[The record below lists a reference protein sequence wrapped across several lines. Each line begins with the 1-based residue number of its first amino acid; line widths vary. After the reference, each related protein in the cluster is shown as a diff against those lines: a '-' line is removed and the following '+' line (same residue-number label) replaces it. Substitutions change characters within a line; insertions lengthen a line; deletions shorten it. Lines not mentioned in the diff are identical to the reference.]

1 MANEDKLRD
10 YLRRVTA
17 DLHEVSG
24 RLRDMEAR
32 EREPIAVVG
41 MGCRY
46 PGGVRSPEDLW
57 RLVSSGGEA
66 VSDLPRN
73 RGWDVDGL
81 YDADPDAPGT
91 FYSRAGGFLHDAD
104 AFDADFF
111 GISPREALA
120 MDPQQR
126 LLLETSWETFERAG
140 LDPASLRDSDTGVF
154 VGTFFSGY
162 DAETSPAR
170 EELEG
175 HLVTGTATSV
185 ASGRISYTFGFQ
197 GPAFSVDTACS
208 SSLVALHLACQAL
221 RQGECSLALAGGA
234 TVLSSLQSFVEFSRQ
249 RGLSADGRCKAF
261 SADADGFGFAEGA
274 GMLLLERLS
283 DAQRHGH
290 EVLAVIRGSAV
301 NQDGA
306 SNGLTAPSSSA
317 QQQVIRQALTRA
329 RLSAEHVDAV
339 EAHGTGTSL
348 GDPIEVQALTAVYG
362 RQRPAERPLWLG
374 SVKSNIGHTQAA
386 SGVAGVIK
394 TVMAIRHGVLPR
406 TLHVNDP
413 SPHIDWTG
421 GAVSLLTEE
430 TPWPETGKPRR
441 AGVSSFGMSGTNAHV
456 IIEQAPQSQDDD
468 AQADRPEAAP
478 LITTALVPWTL
489 SGKSDAALRAQA
501 GRLREFLT
509 SHAEEQVGLGEVG
522 WSLATSRTHFD
533 HRAVILGASHQ
544 DMMAGLT
551 ALADGHDTPSVIRG
565 TRSSQDGRA
574 VFVFPGQGSQ
584 WAGMAL
590 DLLDVSPA
598 FRQHIEAC
606 ERALAPHTDWRLTDV
621 LRGLPGAPS
630 MDRVDVVQPVLFAV
644 MVSLARLWQAHG
656 IEPSAVIG
664 HSQGEI
670 AAAHIAGALT
680 LNDAARIAA
689 LRSQAIT
696 RITGKGGMGHVALP
710 QDQVTERLT
719 AWPGLSVAALNGP
732 TSTVISGDATALQEF
747 ITACETDGVQARTIP
762 VDYASHSTHVEEL
775 RDELTTLLG
784 DVTPRASAVPFYST
798 VTGGLLDTRELT
810 AEYWYTNLRET
821 VRFHPTLTA
830 LLDDGH
836 TLYIETSPH
845 PVLTTPTQDTI
856 DTTAT
861 ATATGGAVVGTLR
874 RDEPGPTRFLTSLA
888 EAHAHGAAVT
898 WTALNLI
905 DRHVDLPT
913 YPFQQRKYW
922 PETAA
927 SMVGPGAADPVDAT
941 FWTAVEHQDLDE
953 LVRTLGVGAENEKS
967 ALSAVLPVLSSW
979 RSDRVEESTV
989 ASWRYRIV
997 WNQGPDYG
1005 NETRLSGTWLVAVPS
1020 ALASDPWVA
1029 ACVGALND
1037 RGARVAVLEL
1047 DASAVLRTDLAARLG
1062 DVVRGAGAGT
1072 VGGVFSLLALDESP
1086 HPDHPT
1092 VPAGVAAT
1100 LALVQALRDTA
1111 AESPLWLVTRGA
1123 VSVGVTDVLASALQ
1137 AQVWGLGRIVGL
1149 EHPQSWG
1156 GLLDLPDTLDE
1167 RALARMA
1174 GALTASG
1181 HEDQLAVRPSGVFVR
1196 RLVPAGT
1203 GGSTVGREWRPRG
1216 TALITGGTGAV
1227 GAHVARWLVR
1237 GGAEHVVLTSRRG
1250 PEAAGAGELAAELT
1264 ALGAQVTFAACDV
1277 ADRAALKRLVADLEG
1292 RGTPVRSVFH
1302 AAGTLTAA
1310 PLSETTVADLA
1321 DTLAAKA
1328 AGAESLAEL
1337 FDQGRPLDAFVL
1349 FSSNSGVWGS
1359 GGHGAYAAANAHLD
1373 ALAQRR
1379 RAAGLTATSVAWG
1392 LWGGGGMVSGAGEEQ
1407 LERRGVRAMSPELA
1421 VTALHRALA
1430 HDETTLTVADIDWA
1444 RFAPAFSSGRPRP
1457 LIEDIPQVR
1466 RVLDETA
1473 VAVDGTDPSAAG
1485 SALAQQLAT
1494 SSEAERERILVDL
1507 VRHHV
1512 AAALGHT
1519 AGEAIDPGRAFR
1531 DLGFDSLTAVSL
1543 RNRLNAATGLRL
1555 PSTLA
1560 FDHPSPRMLAQYLR
1574 TELVQDGAAAALPL
1588 PDQLDRLEETLV
1600 GGALDGLSRA
1610 TVAKR
1615 LKALLSRLDETS
1627 ARSGSAGTKE
1637 MIQSADD
1644 DELLAF
1650 INQQLGR
1657 S

>member
-81 YDADPDAPGT
+81 YDPDPDAPGT

-290 EVLAVIRGSAV
+290 QVLAVIRGSAV

-362 RQRPAERPLWLG
+362 RQRSAERPLWLG

-406 TLHVNDP
+406 TLHVNEP
-413 SPHIDWTG
+413 SPHIDWTSG
-421 GAVSLLTEE
+421 SVAVLTEQ

-456 IIEQAPQSQDDD
+456 IIEQAPD
-468 AQADRPEAAP
+468 ADTATATTTAAEP
-478 LITTALVPWTL
+478 LITTGPVPWVL
-489 SGKSDAALRAQA
+489 SGRTDAALRAQA
-501 GRLREFLT
+501 GRLREFLA
-509 SHAEEQVGLGEVG
+509 SRGEESVGLGEVG
-522 WSLATSRTHFD
+522 WSLATGRARFD
-533 HRAVILGASHQ
+533 HRAVVLGASHR
-544 DMMAGLT
+544 DMLAGLA
-551 ALADGHDTPSVIRG
+551 ALADGQDTPGVVRG
-565 TRSSQDGRA
+565 TRTSQDGRA

-584 WAGMAL
+584 WTGMAL
-590 DLLDVSPA
+590 DLVDTTPV
-598 FRQHIEAC
+598 FREHIEAC
-606 ERALAPHTDWRLTDV
+606 ERALAPYTDWRLTDV
-621 LRGLPGAPS
+621 LRGLPKAPPL
-630 MDRVDVVQPVLFAV
+630 DRVDVVQPVLFAV

-656 IEPSAVIG
+656 VQPSAVIG

-670 AAAHIAGALT
+670 AAAHIAGALS
-680 LNDAARIAA
+680 LDEAARIAA

-710 QDQVTERLT
+710 QDQVTERLS
-719 AWPGLSVAALNGP
+719 AWPGLSIAAVNGP
-732 TSTVISGDATALQEF
+732 ASTVISGDATALHDF
-747 ITACETDGVQARTIP
+747 ITTCESDGIHARAIP
-762 VDYASHSTHVEEL
+762 VDYASHSAHVEEL
-775 RDELTTLLG
+775 RDELATLLG
-784 DVTPRASAVPFYST
+784 DITPSASTVPFYST
-798 VTGGLLDTRELT
+798 VTGGVLDTRELT
-810 AEYWYTNLRET
+810 TEYWYTNLRET
-821 VRFHPTLTA
+821 VRFHETLTT

-845 PVLTTPTQDTI
+845 PVLTTPIQDTI
-856 DTTAT
+856 ENTDTDA
-861 ATATGGAVVGTLR
+861 AVVETLR

-888 EAHAHGAAVT
+888 QAHTHGTPVT
-898 WTALNLI
+898 WTTLNLTAGQI
-905 DRHVDLPT
+905 DLPT
-913 YPFQQRKYW
+913 YPFQQKCYW

-927 SMVGPGAADPVDAT
+927 STVGPVAADPVDAT
-941 FWTAVEHQDLDE
+941 FWTAVEHHDLDE

-979 RSDRVEESTV
+979 RGERVDESTV

-997 WNQGPDYG
+997 WNQAPDRG
-1005 NETRLSGTWLVAVPS
+1005 NEPRLSGTWLVAVPS
-1020 ALASDPWVA
+1020 ASASDPWVE
-1029 ACVGALND
+1029 ACVRALTD
-1037 RGARVAVLEL
+1037 RGARVTLLEL
-1047 DASAVLRTDLAARLG
+1047 DASAALRTDLAARLG
-1062 DVVRGAGAGT
+1062 DVVSGAGGGT
-1072 VGGVFSLLALDESP
+1072 VGGVISLLALDESP
-1086 HPDHPT
+1086 HPDHPM
-1092 VPAGVAAT
+1092 VAAGVAAT

-1123 VSVGVTDVLASALQ
+1123 VSVGGTDVLASAVQ

-1149 EHPQSWG
+1149 EHPQGWG
-1156 GLLDLPDTLDE
+1156 GLLDLPDTMDE

-1196 RLVPAGT
+1196 RLVPAGA
-1203 GGSTVGREWRPRG
+1203 GGSTVGREWRPQG

-1250 PEAAGAGELAAELT
+1250 PEAAGAGDLAAELT
-1264 ALGAQVTFAACDV
+1264 ALGAQVTVAACDV

-1302 AAGTLTAA
+1302 AAGALAAA

-1321 DTLAAKA
+1321 GTLAAKA
-1328 AGAESLAEL
+1328 AGAENLAEL

-1392 LWGGGGMVSGAGEEQ
+1392 LWDGGGMVSGAGEEQ

-1430 HDETTLTVADIDWA
+1430 HNETTLTVADIDWA
-1444 RFAPAFSSGRPRP
+1444 RFAPAFSSARPRP

-1466 RVLDETA
+1466 RALDETA
-1473 VAVDGTDPSAAG
+1473 AAVAGTDPSAAG
-1485 SALAQQLAT
+1485 PALAQQLAT

-1519 AGEAIDPGRAFR
+1519 VGEAIDPGRAFR

-1560 FDHPSPRMLAQYLR
+1560 FDHPSPRVLAQYLR

-1588 PDQLDRLEETLV
+1588 PDQLDRLEETLT
-1600 GGALDGLSRA
+1600 GGALDGLSPA

-1615 LKALLSRLDETS
+1615 LKALLSRLDEKP